1 MEPSIFVLD
10 EPSSN
15 LDIRSIR
22 ELKNVLRKWKSQG
35 KTIVIAEH
43 RLYYLMDIADRV
55 LLMEDGHIKEN
66 HAVSDFR
73 KNLQMNYILWD
84 LELYNQRILAKR
96 KV

>member
-1 MEPSIFVLD
+1 M
-10 EPSSN
+10 
-15 LDIRSIR
+15 
-22 ELKNVLRKWKSQG
+22 
-35 KTIVIAEH
+35 
-43 RLYYLMDIADRV
+43 YYLMDIADRI

-73 KNLQMNYILWD
+73 KKNLQMNYILWD